1 MASHAGA
8 WPAVSIGIEIYGKR
22 DFHRKIADSITISAT
37 IDNRFYCAAAEKFRD
52 RGRCIGDLISRLR
65 YPGARMASLALDQ
78 STPRARPETPA
89 RAPVELIDSRA
100 IGVDLEKIAKAHEGN
115 EREMRTALAKRLK
128 AALIEGRA
136 KAEQLLLKD
145 RQGRR
150 CAERL
155 CRMEDEIIRILFE
168 FAKKH
173 LYPSQNPSES
183 EHMAVIATGGYG
195 RGLQAPGSDIDLLF
209 LLPYKQ
215 TAWGE
220 SIAEA
225 ILYCLW
231 DTGLKVGHA
240 TRSVDECIRQAK
252 ADMTIRTAILEAR
265 FLLGD
270 RKLYD
275 ELVKRFDNDVV
286 RNTAAKFVAAK
297 LAEREERI
305 RRSGQS
311 RYLVEPNVKDGKGGL
326 RDLHTLFWIAKYVY
340 RVREPDELIK
350 RGVFDKHEYQLFRRC
365 EDFLWAVRCHMH
377 FVTNRAEER
386 LGFDIQRE
394 IAQRLGYT
402 AHPGQQDVER
412 FMKHYFLIAKDVG
425 DLTAIVCA
433 QLEDD
438 QNKSIPVL
446 SRVMAKFVTA
456 KRKVLTETEDFIV
469 DKNRI
474 RLAQANVFKRD
485 PVNLIRIFRLAQ
497 KHNLAFHPDAMRVIT
512 RSLHLINSD
521 LRDDKEANRLFLEII
536 ISKNDPETVLR
547 RMNEA
552 GVLGRF
558 VPAFG
563 KIVAMMQFNMYHHYT
578 VDEHLL
584 RCIGL
589 LADIE
594 RGEKDTPLAH
604 ELFQSLRP
612 GNRTVLYV
620 TMFLHD
626 IAKGRIEDHSIA
638 GARVARRL
646 CPRLG
651 LSAADTEVVAWLI
664 ENHLVMS
671 SVAQSRDLSD
681 RKTIENFAAVVQ
693 STERLKLLMILT
705 TADIRAVGPGVWN
718 GWKAQLLR
726 TLYYETEPVL
736 TGGFSEVNRA
746 QRVAT
751 AQTEFR
757 QALKH
762 WPAERLE
769 SYISRLYP
777 AYWLKVDLQHKVE
790 HAHFLMGAEDAG
802 KTLATTVGYDS
813 GNVTELTVLAPDHP
827 WLLSIIAGACAMA
840 GANIV
845 DAQIFTTT
853 DGLALDTISLSREF
867 ERDEDEQR
875 RANRIADSIEKA
887 LRGELRLP
895 DTLGKRVAPK
905 GRIKAF
911 ALEPTVAINNQ
922 WSHRYTMMEVTG
934 LDRTGLL
941 YEMTTTLSKLNLN
954 IASAHVAT
962 FGERV
967 VDVFYV
973 TDLMGAQ
980 ITSPTRQAAIKRA
993 IIPLF
998 GPEAKPSK
1006 AKAEA

>member
-1 MASHAGA
+1 
-8 WPAVSIGIEIYGKR
+8 
-22 DFHRKIADSITISAT
+22 
-37 IDNRFYCAAAEKFRD
+37 
-52 RGRCIGDLISRLR
+52 
-65 YPGARMASLALDQ
+65 MASLAVE
-78 STPRARPETPA
+78 SSSPRPRPESPA
-89 RAPVELIDSRA
+89 RAPGELIDARA
-100 IGVDLEKIAKAHEGN
+100 IAVDLEKIAKAHAGN
-115 EREMRTALAKRLK
+115 ERDMRTALAKRLK
-128 AALIEGRA
+128 DALGEGRA

-145 RQGRR
+145 RHGRR

-168 FAKKH
+168 FVKKH

-183 EHMAVIATGGYG
+183 EHMAVVATGGYG

-220 SIAEA
+220 QVAEA

-270 RKLYD
+270 KKLYD
-275 ELVKRFDNDVV
+275 ELIARFDNDVV
-286 RNTAAKFVAAK
+286 RNTAAQFVAAK
-297 LAEREERI
+297 LAEREERV

-365 EDFLWAVRCHMH
+365 EDFLWSVRCHMH
-377 FVTNRAEER
+377 FVTGRAEER

-402 AHPGQQDVER
+402 AHPGQKDVER

-425 DLTAIVCA
+425 DLTAILSA
-433 QLEDD
+433 ELEDS
-438 QNKSIPVL
+438 QTKSVPVL
-446 SRVMAKFVTA
+446 SRVMATFGSGK
-456 KRKVLTETEDFIV
+456 KRKLAGTDDFVV

-485 PVNLIRIFRLAQ
+485 PVNLIRIFHLAQ
-497 KHNLAFHPDAMRVIT
+497 KHNLAFHPDAMRAMT
-512 RSLHLINSD
+512 RSLDLIDSD
-521 LRDDKEANRLFLEII
+521 LRENKEANRLFVEII
-536 ISKNDPETVLR
+536 VSKNDPETVLR
-547 RMNEA
+547 RMNES

-584 RCIGL
+584 RCIGIL
-589 LADIE
+589 TEIE
-594 RGEKDTPLAH
+594 RGRDPDTPLAH
-604 ELFQSLRP
+604 ELFHKLLP

-646 CPRLG
+646 CPRFG
-651 LSAADTEVVAWLI
+651 LSAKDTETVAWLI

-681 RKTIENFAAVVQ
+681 RKTVENFAAVVQ
-693 STERLKLLMILT
+693 SAERLKLLTILT
-705 TADIRAVGPGVWN
+705 TADIRGVGPGVWN

-746 QRVAT
+746 QRVAI
-751 AQTEFR
+751 AQNEFR
-757 QALKH
+757 QTLRH
-762 WPAERLE
+762 WPAKRLDA
-769 SYISRLYP
+769 YIARLYP

-790 HAHFLMGAEDAG
+790 HAHFVLAAEDAG
-802 KTLATTVGYDS
+802 KTLATTVGFQ
-813 GNVTELTVLAPDHP
+813 GGAVTELTVLAPDHP

-845 DAQIFTTT
+845 DAQIYTTT
-853 DGLALDTISLSREF
+853 DGLALDTISLTREF

-895 DTLGKRVAPK
+895 ETLGKRVAPK
-905 GRIKAF
+905 GRIRAF
-911 ALEPTVAINNQ
+911 ALEPTITISNQ
-922 WSHRYTMMEVTG
+922 WSHRYSMMEVTG

-941 YEMTTTLSKLNLN
+941 YEITTTLSKLNLN

-967 VDVFYV
+967 VDVFYI

-980 ITSPTRQAAIKRA
+980 ITAPTRQAAIKRA
-993 IIPLF
+993 MIPLF
-998 GPEAKPSK
+998 APEAASGK
-1006 AKAEA
+1006 AKAKSEAGA

>member
-1 MASHAGA
+1 
-8 WPAVSIGIEIYGKR
+8 
-22 DFHRKIADSITISAT
+22 
-37 IDNRFYCAAAEKFRD
+37 
-52 RGRCIGDLISRLR
+52 
-65 YPGARMASLALDQ
+65 MASLALDRD
-78 STPRARPETPA
+78 SRVPA
-89 RAPVELIDSRA
+89 ASPSRAPAELINSRA
-100 IGVDLEKIAKAHEGN
+100 LIADLEKLPKVHGSNDLEL
-115 EREMRTALAKRLK
+115 RSALAQRLK
-128 AALIEGRA
+128 SALADGRA

-145 RQGRR
+145 RHGRR

-168 FAKKH
+168 FVRKH
-173 LYPSQNPSES
+173 LYPSENPSET

-195 RGLQAPGSDIDLLF
+195 RGLQAPGSDLDLLF

-220 SIAEA
+220 SVAEA
-225 ILYCLW
+225 ILYALW

-265 FLLGD
+265 FLFGD
-270 RKLYD
+270 RALFD
-275 ELVKRFDNDVV
+275 ELVTRFDKEVV
-286 RNTAAKFVAAK
+286 RNTGAQFVAAK
-297 LAEREERI
+297 LAEREDRH
-305 RRSGQS
+305 RRGGQS

-350 RGVFDKHEYQLFRRC
+350 RGVFDKLEYQLFRRC
-365 EDFLWAVRCHMH
+365 EDFLWSVRCHLH
-377 FVTNRAEER
+377 FVTGRAEER
-386 LGFDIQRE
+386 LSFDIQRE
-394 IAQRLGYT
+394 IAVRLGYT
-402 AHPGQQDVER
+402 EHPGQQDVER

-433 QLEDD
+433 ELEDSHA
-438 QNKSIPVL
+438 KSVPVL
-446 SRVMAKFVTA
+446 SRVMARLRPV
-456 KRKVLTETEDFIV
+456 KRRKLAESDDFII

-474 RLAQANVFKRD
+474 TVANGSVFRRD
-485 PVNLIRIFRLAQ
+485 PVNLIRIFHLAQ
-497 KHNLAFHPDAMRVIT
+497 KHNLAFHPDAMRAMT
-512 RSLHLINSD
+512 RSLKLVD
-521 LRDDKEANRLFLEII
+521 AKLRDNEEANELFLDILT
-536 ISKNDPETVLR
+536 SKKDPETVLR

-563 KIVAMMQFNMYHHYT
+563 KVVAMMQFNMYHHYT

-584 RCIGL
+584 RCIGV
-589 LADIE
+589 LAEIE
-594 RGEKDTPLAH
+594 SGSNKETPLAN
-604 ELFQSLRP
+604 ELIHKIQPASRKLLF
-612 GNRTVLYV
+612 VA
-620 TMFLHD
+620 MFLHD
-626 IAKGRIEDHSIA
+626 IAKGRPEDHSTA
-638 GARVARRL
+638 GARVARRF

-651 LSAADTEVVAWLI
+651 FSAADTATVAWLI

-693 STERLKLLMILT
+693 SVEQLKLLTILT

-718 GWKAQLLR
+718 GWKAQLIR
-726 TLYYETEPVL
+726 TLYFETEPVL

-746 QRVAT
+746 QRVAM

-757 QALKH
+757 EAMQARE
-762 WPAERLE
+762 WPPERLE
-769 SYISRLYP
+769 VYIAHLYP
-777 AYWLKVDLQHKVE
+777 AYWLKVDLPHKIE
-790 HAHFLMGAEDAG
+790 HAHFVRAAEDAG
-802 KTLATTVGYDS
+802 KNLATTISFD
-813 GNVTELTVLAPDHP
+813 TDRAAIELTVMAPDHP

-845 DAQIFTTT
+845 DAQIYTTT
-853 DGLALDTISLSREF
+853 DGRALDTISLSREF
-867 ERDEDEQR
+867 ERDEDEKR
-875 RANRIADSIEKA
+875 RANRIAESIEKA

-895 DTLGKRVAPK
+895 DVVAKHVPAK

-911 ALEPTVAINNQ
+911 AVEPSVTINNQ
-922 WSHRYTMMEVTG
+922 WSHRYTMVEVTG

-993 IIPLF
+993 LIALF
-998 GPEAKPSK
+998 AKP
-1006 AKAEA
+1006 

>member
-1 MASHAGA
+1 
-8 WPAVSIGIEIYGKR
+8 
-22 DFHRKIADSITISAT
+22 
-37 IDNRFYCAAAEKFRD
+37 
-52 RGRCIGDLISRLR
+52 
-65 YPGARMASLALDQ
+65 MASLALDQ
-78 STPRARPETPA
+78 TPRARSESLF
-89 RAPVELIDSRA
+89 RGSVELIDGRA
-100 IGVDLEKIAKAHEGN
+100 IAADLEKLAKTHSGG
-115 EREMRTALAKRLK
+115 ERELRTALAQRLK
-128 AALIEGRA
+128 TALNDGRA

-145 RQGRR
+145 RHGRR

-155 CRMEDEIIRILFE
+155 CRLEDEIIRLLFE
-168 FAKKH
+168 FVRKH
-173 LYPSQNPSES
+173 LYRSQNPSEA

-220 SIAEA
+220 QVAEA

-270 RKLYD
+270 QKLFD
-275 ELVKRFDNDVV
+275 ELVKRFDNEVV
-286 RNTAAKFVAAK
+286 RNTASQFVAAK
-297 LAEREERI
+297 LAEREDRV

-311 RYLVEPNVKDGKGGL
+311 RYLVEPNVKDGNGGL

-340 RVREPDELIK
+340 RVREPGELIK

-365 EDFLWAVRCHMH
+365 EDFLWSVRCHMH
-377 FVTNRAEER
+377 FVTGRAEER
-386 LGFDIQRE
+386 LSFDIQRE
-394 IAQRLGYT
+394 IAVRLGYT
-402 AHPGQQDVER
+402 EHPGQQEVER

-425 DLTAIVCA
+425 DLTAILCA
-433 QLEDD
+433 ELEDSHT
-438 QNKSIPVL
+438 KSVPVL
-446 SRVMAKFVTA
+446 SRMMAKLRPV
-456 KRKVLTETEDFIV
+456 KRKKLAESDDFIV

-474 RLAQANVFKRD
+474 RLASASASAFKRD
-485 PVNLIRIFRLAQ
+485 PVNLIRIFHLAQ
-497 KHNLAFHPDAMRVIT
+497 KHNLAFHPDAMRALT
-512 RSLHLINSD
+512 RSLNLINAE
-521 LRDDKEANRLFLEII
+521 LREDEEANQLFLEILT
-536 ISKNDPETVLR
+536 SKNDPETVLR

-552 GVLGRF
+552 GVLGHF

-584 RCIGL
+584 RCIGV
-589 LADIE
+589 LAEIE
-594 RGEKDTPLAH
+594 RGANLETPLAN
-604 ELFQSLRP
+604 ELIHKLLP
-612 GNRTVLYV
+612 GNRTLLYV

-626 IAKGRIEDHSIA
+626 IAKGRIDDHSIA

-646 CPRLG
+646 CPRLFF
-651 LSAADTEVVAWLI
+651 SAADTETVAWLV

-693 STERLKLLMILT
+693 SAERLKLLAILT

-726 TLYYETEPVL
+726 TLYYETESVL

-746 QRVAT
+746 QRVAI

-757 QALKH
+757 QALKD
-762 WPAERLE
+762 WPPERLQA
-769 SYISRLYP
+769 YIARHYP
-777 AYWLKVDLQHKVE
+777 AYWLKVDLPHKLA
-790 HAHFLMGAEDAG
+790 HARFVAANEDAG
-802 KTLATTVGYDS
+802 KTLATSIAFDVERA
-813 GNVTELTVLAPDHP
+813 VTELTVLAPDHP

-845 DAQIFTTT
+845 DAQIYTTT

-867 ERDEDEQR
+867 DRDEDEER

-895 DTLGKRVAPK
+895 DMVGKRAAPK
-905 GRIKAF
+905 GRIRAF
-911 ALEPTVAINNQ
+911 ALEPSVIINNQ
-922 WSHRYTMMEVTG
+922 WSHRYTMVEVTG

-993 IIPLF
+993 LIGLF
-998 GPEAKPSK
+998 ATADADSK
-1006 AKAEA
+1006 QG

>member
-1 MASHAGA
+1 
-8 WPAVSIGIEIYGKR
+8 
-22 DFHRKIADSITISAT
+22 
-37 IDNRFYCAAAEKFRD
+37 
-52 RGRCIGDLISRLR
+52 
-65 YPGARMASLALDQ
+65 MASLAVES
-78 STPRARPETPA
+78 STPGPRPESPSRTPG
-89 RAPVELIDSRA
+89 ELIDARA
-100 IGVDLEKIAKAHEGN
+100 IAADLEKIAKTHAGN
-115 EREMRTALAKRLK
+115 ERDMRTALAKRLK
-128 AALIEGRA
+128 EALNQGRA

-145 RQGRR
+145 RHGRR

-168 FAKKH
+168 FSKKH

-183 EHMAVIATGGYG
+183 EHMAVVATGGYG

-220 SIAEA
+220 QIAEA

-240 TRSVDECIRQAK
+240 TRSVDECIRHAK

-270 RKLYD
+270 KVLFD
-275 ELVKRFDNDVV
+275 ELVTRFDDEVV
-286 RNTAAKFVAAK
+286 RNTASQFVAAK
-297 LAEREERI
+297 LAEREERV

-350 RGVFDKHEYQLFRRC
+350 RGVFDKQEYQLFRRC
-365 EDFLWAVRCHMH
+365 EDFLWSVRCHMH
-377 FVTNRAEER
+377 FVTGRAEER

-402 AHPGQQDVER
+402 EHPGQKDVER

-425 DLTAIVCA
+425 DLTAILSA
-433 QLEDD
+433 QLEDS
-438 QNKSIPVL
+438 QTKSVPVL
-446 SRVMAKFVTA
+446 SRVMATFSTG
-456 KRKVLTETEDFIV
+456 KRRKLAETDDFIV

-474 RLAQANVFKRD
+474 KLAQANAFKRE
-485 PVNLIRIFRLAQ
+485 PVNLIRIFHLAQ
-497 KHNLAFHPDAMRVIT
+497 KHNLAFHPDAMRAMT
-512 RSLHLINSD
+512 RSLDLIDSD
-521 LRDDKEANRLFLEII
+521 LRENKEANKLFVEII

-547 RMNEA
+547 RMNES

-584 RCIGL
+584 RCIGIL
-589 LADIE
+589 TEIE
-594 RGEKDTPLAH
+594 RGRDPDMPLAH
-604 ELFQSLRP
+604 ELFHKLLP
-612 GNRTVLYV
+612 GNRTTLYV

-646 CPRLG
+646 CPRFG
-651 LSAADTEVVAWLI
+651 LSATDTETVAWLI

-681 RKTIENFAAVVQ
+681 RKTVENFAATVQ
-693 STERLKLLMILT
+693 SAERLKLLTILT
-705 TADIRAVGPGVWN
+705 TADIRGVGPGVWN

-746 QRVAT
+746 QRVAI
-751 AQTEFR
+751 AQNEFR
-757 QALKH
+757 QTLRH
-762 WPAERLE
+762 WPAKRLDT
-769 SYISRLYP
+769 YIARLYP

-790 HAHFLMGAEDAG
+790 HAHFVLAAEDAG
-802 KTLATTVGYDS
+802 KTLATTVGFQ
-813 GNVTELTVLAPDHP
+813 GGAVTELTVLAPDHP

-845 DAQIFTTT
+845 DAQIYTTT

-905 GRIKAF
+905 GRIRAF
-911 ALEPTVAINNQ
+911 ALEPTVTISNQ
-922 WSHRYTMMEVTG
+922 WSHRYSMMEVTG

-967 VDVFYV
+967 VDVFYI

-993 IIPLF
+993 MIPLF
-998 GPEAKPSK
+998 APETAAKGK
-1006 AKAEA
+1006 AKSDA